1 LGVTSPSSK
10 PPSRA
15 ASKQWSAP
23 TPGGGGSTSSIQ
35 LASSTRSTATKKL
48 SLAEITNRREKGPCS
63 KCDEQ
68 FVPCHHDVCKRLFTI
83 ELIDDCDDKEG
94 LTISL
99 HVLTGIQPRSGRT
112 MQVMVLIN
120 GAHLFA
126 LLDSRSTHNFVDS
139 AAATRVG
146 LTLTEQFSLRIG
158 IANGDRVPSPGCCR
172 GLYISISGEPFSIY
186 CYSSTW
192 APSTWY

>member
-1 LGVTSPSSK
+1 
-10 PPSRA
+10 
-15 ASKQWSAP
+15 
-23 TPGGGGSTSSIQ
+23 
-35 LASSTRSTATKKL
+35 
-48 SLAEITNRREKGPCS
+48 
-63 KCDEQ
+63 
-68 FVPCHHDVCKRLFTI
+68 
-83 ELIDDCDDKEG
+83 
-94 LTISL
+94 
-99 HVLTGIQPRSGRT
+99 

-186 CYSSTW
+186 CYSLDLGSFDMVLDVQWLESLGPILWDFGKRTI
-192 APSTWY
+192 AFVHNGHRVL